1 MTSTINPTT
10 TETSMNEPTM
20 PYHWTICHIKTF
32 CWNRGSH
39 FFSPDTMRFFSSR
52 IQTTPPYKGRVFVT
66 SERMNWN
73 SPRYY
78 TVRCVRPDGR
88 IDTIEEFQGFA
99 NRQSAHR
106 FAEKY
111 AAQNFVRVGN
121 ESVRLPVEN
130 KIV

>member
-1 MTSTINPTT
+1 MT
-10 TETSMNEPTM
+10 TSTM
-20 PYHWTICHIKTF
+20 PYLWTMYQLERYNS
-32 CWNRGSH
+32 NRNYY
-39 FFSPDTMRFFSSR
+39 FFYPESKRFFNSR
-52 IQTTPPYKGRVFVT
+52 IQTTPPYKGRAFVT

-111 AAQNFVRVGN
+111 AAQNFARVGN
-121 ESVRLPVEN
+121 ESVCLPKETTMV
-130 KIV
+130 